1 MSRLTVK
8 LMGIISSLE
17 IYAWRMRFTT
27 RRLRVASQFR
37 IMASFWTNIRPHSRL
52 KSTTDRVV
60 KAHPGVACTAL
71 VVGVGIAV
79 VTLAA
84 KRDGTNNG
92 ARRCDRRWISF
103 AMKTERTLN

>member
-17 IYAWRMRFTT
+17 TYAWRMGFTT
-27 RRLRVASQFR
+27 RRLRVVSQFR
-37 IMASFWTNIRPHSRL
+37 IMASFWMNIRRHSRL
-52 KSTTDRVV
+52 NSTTDRMV

-71 VVGVGIAV
+71 VVGFRIAV

-92 ARRCDRRWISF
+92 ARRCDGRWISF
-103 AMKTERTLN
+103 ATKTQ